1 MAINDQTPA
10 ISVALCTYNG
20 AQFLAE
26 QLASLRAQT
35 LLPVELIVCDDY
47 STDHTLDVVR
57 DFGTTA
63 PFPVRIVRNETR
75 LGYRR
80 NFMKAA
86 RLCQG
91 DVIAFCDQDDIW
103 LPNKLE
109 VCAALLADPR
119 VVLVVHDV
127 MITDDS
133 GQPTGRTL
141 YQHHVFNAIEGDKH
155 NPAGEPW
162 PHFHGLT
169 QVFKRVL
176 IDDEA
181 GDGITDHLTGESLAH
196 DQIVPFVALERGLVE
211 YTPAPLALYR
221 QHEGNVAGVR
231 EWTMTER
238 MRKRIRYLRRNGA
251 IEYSQWSAA
260 ARERSSYLTRADR
273 PVALAG
279 PFAKPAVAERYSE
292 LARLFELRAALY
304 SERSVFARAKAFVA
318 LLRMGAYTNADR
330 WHLPA
335 KTRFRDLA
343 FGLILHP
350 WLQPPTK
357 QRQHY

>member
-1 MAINDQTPA
+1 MQS

-20 AQFLAE
+20 CQFLAE

-35 LLPVELIVCDDY
+35 CLPSELVVCDDY
-47 STDHTLDVVR
+47 STDDTLDIVR
-57 DFGTTA
+57 DFATTSD
-63 PFPVRIVRNETR
+63 FPVRVFRNETR

-86 RLCQG
+86 RLCNG
-91 DVIAFCDQDDIW
+91 ELIAFCDQDDIW

-109 VCAALLADPR
+109 VCAALFKDPR

-127 MITDDS
+127 MITD
-133 GQPTGRTL
+133 QAAHPTGRTL
-141 YQHHVFNAIEGDKH
+141 YQHHVLNAFEGGEHD
-155 NPAGEPW
+155 PAGEPW

-169 QVFKRVL
+169 QVFKREL
-176 IDDEA
+176 IDDNA
-181 GDGITDHLTGESLAH
+181 GDRITDHLTGEVLAH
-196 DQIVPFVALERGLVE
+196 DQVVPFVALERGRIE
-211 YTPAPLALYR
+211 YTPVALALYR

-231 EWTMTER
+231 KWTITER
-238 MRKRIRYLRRNGA
+238 IKKRIRYLRRNGS

-260 ARERSSYLTRADR
+260 ARDRSRYLTRADR
-273 PVALAG
+273 PSSLAG
-279 PFAKPAVAERYSE
+279 PFAKPAIAQRYSE

-304 SERSVFARAKAFVA
+304 SERSVVTRTKAFVA
-318 LLRMGAYTNADR
+318 LLRMGAYTNSDR

-335 KTRFRDLA
+335 KTRLRDLV

-350 WLQPPTK
+350 LLQPPTH
-357 QRQHY
+357 QRHHY